1 MAAVKPARRSVL
13 KKTVPIAATPI
24 ALASCWT
31 VFSTPEAE
39 PTSWSRTEARMKS
52 NSGEMS
58 MPIPVPRMS

>member
-24 ALASCWT
+24 ALACCWT

-39 PTSWSRTEARMKS
+39 PVS
-52 NSGEMS
+52 
-58 MPIPVPRMS
+58 